1 MQIGI
6 SLQNNWGVEDVQSLV
21 QLARKAEEWGFA
33 SVWVHDHV
41 FNAAHVY
48 NRIGR
53 KPYYEPLTL
62 LSYVAA
68 CTQRVGLGTS
78 VLVLPYHNPLRLAKT
93 AATLDVLSGGRL
105 ILGVGVGGVP
115 QESEAMG
122 SPYAERGAITD
133 EAIAIMKELWT
144 QEEPSFVGK
153 YYRFSGM
160 PFSPKPLQKPHIPL
174 FIGGNSRAAIRRAV
188 RLGNG
193 WHPFAISLE
202 TLLEGMHYLREYAQ
216 QAGRDMAE
224 IPVSVSL
231 PLGTPTPRGDA
242 LGTEPH
248 AIVDKIQAFAS
259 VGVQMLV
266 ITGNTGNMTEIFPA
280 MDMLAR
286 EVLPVFHEGKRV
298 SP

>member
-41 FNAAHVY
+41 FNAVHVF
-48 NRIGR
+48 NRIGT

-68 CTQRVGLGTS
+68 CTQRVDLGTS
-78 VLVLPYHNPLRLAKT
+78 VLVLPYHNPRRLAKT

-144 QEEPSFVGK
+144 QEEPRYQGK
-153 YYRFSGM
+153 YYRFADM
-160 PFSPKPLQKPHIPL
+160 LFSPKPLRSHT
-174 FIGGNSRAAIRRAV
+174 
-188 RLGNG
+188 
-193 WHPFAISLE
+193 SLC
-202 TLLEGMHYLREYAQ
+202 
-216 QAGRDMAE
+216 
-224 IPVSVSL
+224 
-231 PLGTPTPRGDA
+231 
-242 LGTEPH
+242 
-248 AIVDKIQAFAS
+248 
-259 VGVQMLV
+259 
-266 ITGNTGNMTEIFPA
+266 
-280 MDMLAR
+280 
-286 EVLPVFHEGKRV
+286 
-298 SP
+298 

>member
-6 SLQNNWGVEDVQSLV
+6 SLQNNWGVGDVQSLV

-48 NRIGR
+48 NRIGT

-133 EAIAIMKELWT
+133 EAIASMEELWT
-144 QEEPSFVGK
+144 KEDPSFAGT
-153 YYRFSGM
+153 YYRFSDM
-160 PFSPKPLQKPHIPL
+160 PFSPKPLQKPHIPVL
-174 FIGGNSRAAIRRAV
+174 IGGNSHAAMRRAV

-193 WHPFAISLE
+193 WHPFAISVE
-202 TLLEGMHYLREYAQ
+202 TLREGIHSLREYAQ

-231 PLGTPTPRGDA
+231 PLGLPTPRGDA
-242 LGTEPH
+242 LGTEPR
-248 AIVDKIQAFAS
+248 AIVNKIQAFAS
-259 VGVQMLV
+259 VGVKLLV
-266 ITGNTGNMTEIFPA
+266 ITGNTGNIAETLAA
-280 MDMLAR
+280 MDMLAQ
-286 EVLPVFHEGKRV
+286 EVLPVFHKGEHV
-298 SP
+298 SL

>member
-6 SLQNNWGVEDVQSLV
+6 SLQNNQGIEDVQSII
-21 QLARKAEEWGFA
+21 QLARRAEELGFA

-122 SPYAERGAITD
+122 SPYAERGAIT
-133 EAIAIMKELWT
+133 
-144 QEEPSFVGK
+144 
-153 YYRFSGM
+153 
-160 PFSPKPLQKPHIPL
+160 HIPTDL
-174 FIGGNSRAAIRRAV
+174 VVAQKASDVESSSRLDSLLLHNLRRRFV
-188 RLGNG
+188 
-193 WHPFAISLE
+193 
-202 TLLEGMHYLREYAQ
+202 
-216 QAGRDMAE
+216 AG
-224 IPVSVSL
+224 
-231 PLGTPTPRGDA
+231 
-242 LGTEPH
+242 
-248 AIVDKIQAFAS
+248 
-259 VGVQMLV
+259 
-266 ITGNTGNMTEIFPA
+266 
-280 MDMLAR
+280 
-286 EVLPVFHEGKRV
+286 
-298 SP
+298 

>member
-41 FNAAHVY
+41 FNAAHVFS
-48 NRIGR
+48 RIGT

-68 CTQRVGLGTS
+68 CTQRVVLGTS

-133 EAIAIMKELWT
+133 EAIAT
-144 QEEPSFVGK
+144 
-153 YYRFSGM
+153 
-160 PFSPKPLQKPHIPL
+160 
-174 FIGGNSRAAIRRAV
+174 
-188 RLGNG
+188 
-193 WHPFAISLE
+193 
-202 TLLEGMHYLREYAQ
+202 
-216 QAGRDMAE
+216 
-224 IPVSVSL
+224 
-231 PLGTPTPRGDA
+231 
-242 LGTEPH
+242 
-248 AIVDKIQAFAS
+248 
-259 VGVQMLV
+259 
-266 ITGNTGNMTEIFPA
+266 
-280 MDMLAR
+280 
-286 EVLPVFHEGKRV
+286 
-298 SP
+298 

>member
-1 MQIGI
+1 MQIGV
-6 SLQNNWGVEDVQSLV
+6 SLCNNWGVEDVQSII
-21 QLARKAEEWGFA
+21 QLARKAEELGFA

-41 FNAAHVY
+41 FNAAHVFR
-48 NRIGR
+48 RIGQ

-78 VLVLPYHNPLRLAKT
+78 VLVLPYHNPLRLAKI

-115 QESEAMG
+115 QESEALG

-144 QEEPSFVGK
+144 QEEPRFAGK
-153 YYRFSGM
+153 YYCFSSM
-160 PFSPKPLQKPHIPL
+160 PFSPKPLQQPHIPIL
-174 FIGGNSRAAIRRAV
+174 IGGNSRAAIRRAV

-202 TLLEGMHYLREYAQ
+202 TLRQGIHYLREHAQ
-216 QAGRDMAE
+216 HSGRDVTE
-224 IPVSVSL
+224 IPVSFSI
-231 PLGTPTPRGDA
+231 PLGNPTARGEA
-242 LGTEPH
+242 LGSEPQ
-248 AIVDKIQAFAS
+248 AIVEKIQAFAS
-259 VGVQMLV
+259 MGVQTLV
-266 ITGNTGNMTEIFPA
+266 ITGNTGNIAETLPA

-286 EVLPVFHEGKRV
+286 EVLPAFQ
-298 SP
+298 

>member
-1 MQIGI
+1 MQIGL
-6 SLQNNWGVEDVQSLV
+6 SLQNNWGVEDVQSIV

-41 FNAAHVY
+41 FNAAHVFR
-48 NRIGR
+48 RIGD

-78 VLVLPYHNPLRLAKT
+78 VLVLPYHNPLRLAKI

-115 QESEAMG
+115 QESEALG

-133 EAIAIMKELWT
+133 ETIAIMKELWT
-144 QEEPSFVGK
+144 KDDPTYQGK

-160 PFSPKPLQKPHIPL
+160 PFSPKPLQKPHIPIL
-174 FIGGNSRAAIRRAV
+174 IGGNSRAAIRRAV

-193 WHPFAISLE
+193 WHPFSISPAAVG
-202 TLLEGMHYLREYAQ
+202 EGINYLREHALSL
-216 QAGRDMAE
+216 GREVAE
-224 IPVSVSL
+224 LPISVSL
-231 PLGTPTPRGDA
+231 PLGNPTPRGDA
-242 LGTEPH
+242 LGTEPQ
-248 AIVDKIQAFAS
+248 AITEKIQAFAE
-259 VGVQMLV
+259 VGVQTLV
-266 ITGNTGNMTEIFPA
+266 ITGNTGNVTEILPVL
-280 MDMLAR
+280 DNLAQQ
-286 EVLPVFHEGKRV
+286 VLPVFQ
-298 SP
+298 